1 MEAPPPD
8 KLADPSGHREGTT
21 ERNTRGSRGRAPG
34 RRVSGFPY
42 DASSGFNAEG
52 ESPKERMGMTPTPLM
67 EKKGS
72 FADVKT
78 GLVVASAFIE
88 LISHVG
94 DQQIRNKL
102 ITVTLA
108 NIQRIDEILKKE
120 LETK

>member
-1 MEAPPPD
+1 
-8 KLADPSGHREGTT
+8 
-21 ERNTRGSRGRAPG
+21 
-34 RRVSGFPY
+34 
-42 DASSGFNAEG
+42 
-52 ESPKERMGMTPTPLM
+52 MTPTPLM